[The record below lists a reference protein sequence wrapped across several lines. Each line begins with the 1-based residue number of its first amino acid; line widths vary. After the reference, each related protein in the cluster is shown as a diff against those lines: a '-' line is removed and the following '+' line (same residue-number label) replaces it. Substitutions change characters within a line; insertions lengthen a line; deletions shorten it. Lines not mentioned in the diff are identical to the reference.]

1 MKRDAVGGRE
11 GSNEAGCPLQ
21 HCSCADGLSAAA
33 CAACDAQWLQSVT
46 GPHSVRQDR
55 HACRRARIA
64 YDHAAAAAMVP
75 PPQQPLELRLADRT
89 FGHVR
94 IPLRVPRRCGIPWGC
109 TAGTSTREAAL
120 PRAYTIRKCNMRS
133 CPSIGPTSLPVCTRA
148 AEHCGIACGISDG
161 GSCLPVRPGREPRLL
176 LLNQVCEYRSIGRRA
191 NRSIRSL
198 NERSRHCQ
206 SCATRNACSRA
217 RTRAA
222 LPARCNATPNALEF
236 ATPGASGA

>member
-1 MKRDAVGGRE
+1 MRVGE
-11 GSNEAGCPLQ
+11 HVS
-21 HCSCADGLSAAA
+21 H
-33 CAACDAQWLQSVT
+33 T
-46 GPHSVRQDR
+46 
-55 HACRRARIA
+55 I
-64 YDHAAAAAMVP
+64 M
-75 PPQQPLELRLADRT
+75 PQQRQWCLRRSSRWNSALQIAHSATSASRCAY
-89 FGHVR
+89 HVAA
-94 IPLRVPRRCGIPWGC
+94 GYHGGC

-120 PRAYTIRKCNMRS
+120 PRAYTIRKCSMRS

-206 SCATRNACSRA
+206 SCATRNALLTRTNARRTASAVQCHAECARIRNAGRKWRMSTAGTHSAAAEAAGLAAHCSTHCG
-217 RTRAA
+217 RTEDGSRGSKSRRKLSLA
-222 LPARCNATPNALEF
+222 
-236 ATPGASGA
+236 